1 MKLDSWHKKIQTK
14 IEKTIESFGGVQIKC
29 QSIDLSPFILSFL
42 KNYKVFFILDTW
54 DLENVRG
61 YFDIQKHHIG
71 YFPLKPTNRASGQYI
86 NYDEQIYK
94 ININKASSCWEQI
107 KIILSDKQVVKQPLF
122 PKAQSEHKSFK
133 TGQELSRE
141 FFIKTLKSFN
151 YKEKEE
157 ILGIGTFVVRGGIV
171 DVKPYNLDK
180 VVRFSF
186 LEESGVEIYYIE
198 DHKLEL
204 LGPEKVLIVSRETKQ
219 SFMSLKDKKNKNDL
233 FAVYEKGFICL
244 YNKTKKHF
252 PEVKVYKECFDAVFY
267 KKNRHIDYVFD
278 SSLSRFGLVLNKNL
292 YLAPAWYQFNVKKK
306 ERELFVH
313 EMNIEDYFIH
323 DKFGYCQFVGVDTYV
338 DGEEKICLKFGDG
351 LIKINTSSLSDLSFY
366 GDKTKNKTLSFLS
379 KKGVWKRIKKR
390 HFDAASEVA
399 FSLFSAHEKRKKT
412 KKIPFK
418 KDYGLDKMFS
428 SYFKYKET
436 EDQLKAIKDVEKD
449 LQKNFPTTRL
459 LCGDVGFGKTEVA
472 LRAVFMCCYNNKKA
486 AVVAPTK
493 ILSKQLYDEFVY
505 RFSFFGYKITNSS
518 NLFIAGGFDVLV
530 GTHKV
535 LNNTGALVLCSLLVI
550 DEEHRFGVKQKEK
563 IIEINPFSD
572 VLYMSATPLPRSLQL
587 AISKQRSITQ
597 INSPPFSKKQ
607 ILTRLYYFNKNLV
620 KEIILNETKRG
631 GQVFFVDKSVYNVK
645 IAFSFIQQSFP
656 SLRVAFLH
664 SKLKDENIIKTMSLF
679 RKQKIDVL
687 ISTTIIESGINVSSA
702 NTIIINNAD
711 YFGLSQ
717 LYQLRGRVGRGSV
730 QAHAFLLV
738 SKNSFSSSAPRL
750 SSLMKN
756 QSLGSGYN
764 IAFDDLNIRGSG
776 SVFGYKQS
784 GASAVGFEYY
794 SKLVA
799 LAIKNQTGK
808 EEEPCR
814 VLLSPGAIPVLA
826 APSSSERLSIYSFIS
841 SCSSVSTLDSYYEK
855 LNALISFK
863 SSSFTALISNRKLE
877 ILTLHTC
884 ISELFYNNN
893 SLNISINLF
902 SAYYSESFIK
912 ELSSFLKNNQIT
924 YVFIKEKNSLKF
936 QFKKSIED
944 CYILLLNFLKEKHV

>member
-1 MKLDSWHKKIQTK
+1 MKLDSWNRNKQTK
-14 IEKTIESFGGVQIKC
+14 IEKTIESFGGAQIKC

-42 KNYKVFFILDTW
+42 KKYKVFFILDAW

-61 YFDIQKHHIG
+61 YFDIQKNDIG
-71 YFPLKPTNRASGQYI
+71 YFPLKPSNRSSGQYI
-86 NYDEQIYK
+86 DYDEQTYK
-94 ININKASSCWEQI
+94 ININKASSCWEKI
-107 KIILSDKQVVKQPLF
+107 KIILCDKQAVEEPLF
-122 PKAQSEHKSFK
+122 PKVQIEHKSFK
-133 TGQELSRE
+133 TGQQLSRG
-141 FFIKTLKSFN
+141 FFIKTLKSLG
-151 YKEKEE
+151 YKDKEE
-157 ILGIGTFVVRGGIV
+157 ALEIGAYVVRGGVV
-171 DVKPYNLDK
+171 DVKPYNLDRI
-180 VVRFSF
+180 VRFSF
-186 LEESGVEIYYIE
+186 LEESGSEIYYI
-198 DHKLEL
+198 DNHKIEL
-204 LGPEKVLIVSRETKQ
+204 LGPEKDLIVSRETKQ
-219 SFMSLKDKKNKNDL
+219 SCMSLKDKKNKNDL
-233 FAVYEKGFICL
+233 FAVYEKGFIVV

-252 PEVKVYKECFDAVFY
+252 PEVKVYKDRFDAVFY
-267 KKNRHIDYVFD
+267 KKNTHIKYIFD
-278 SSLSRFGLVLNKNL
+278 SNLSSFGVVLNKNL
-292 YLAPAWYQFNVKKK
+292 YLAPTWYQFNIQKKGK
-306 ERELFVH
+306 ELFVH
-313 EMNIEDYFIH
+313 EMNIDDYFIH
-323 DKFGYCQFVGVDTYV
+323 DKFGYCQFVGVDTCV
-338 DGEEKICLKFGDG
+338 DGEEKICLKFSDG
-351 LIKINTSSLSDLSFY
+351 LMKINTSSLSDLSFF
-366 GDKTKNKTLSFLS
+366 GDKTTNKALSFLS
-379 KKGVWKRIKKR
+379 KKGAWKRIKKR
-390 HFDAASEVA
+390 HFNAASEVA
-399 FSLFSAHEKRKKT
+399 FSLFSSHEKRKKT
-412 KKIPFK
+412 KKTPFK
-418 KDYGLDKMFS
+418 KDCDLDKMFS

-436 EDQLKAIKDVEKD
+436 EDQLKAIKDVVGD

-459 LCGDVGFGKTEVA
+459 LCGDVGFGKTEIA

-493 ILSKQLYDEFVY
+493 ILSKQLYDEFIH
-505 RFSFFGYKITNSS
+505 RFSFFGYKITSS
-518 NLFIAGGFDVLV
+518 ADLFVADKFDVLI

-535 LNNTGALVLCSLLVI
+535 LNNSSALSLCSLLVV

-645 IAFSFIQQSFP
+645 VAFSFIQQLFP
-656 SLRVAFLH
+656 SLRIAFLH
-664 SKLKDENIIKTMSLF
+664 SKLKDNNIIKTMSLF

-738 SKNSFSSSAPRL
+738 SKNNFSSAAPRL

-808 EEEPCR
+808 AEEPCR
-814 VLLSPGAIPVLA
+814 ILLSPGAVPVLA
-826 APSSSERLSIYSFIS
+826 APSSSERLSIYSFVS
-841 SCSSVSTLDSYYEK
+841 SCSSVSTLDSYYKK
-855 LNALISFK
+855 LNTLISFK
-863 SSSFTALISNRKLE
+863 SSSFTALVSNRKLE

-884 ISELFYNNN
+884 ISELFYNNS
-893 SLNISINLF
+893 SLNIYINLF
-902 SAYYSESFIK
+902 SAYYSESFVK
-912 ELSSFLKNNQIT
+912 SLSSFLKNNKIV
-924 YVFIKEKNSLKF
+924 YIFVKEKKSLKF

-944 CYILLLNFLKEKHV
+944 CYILLLKFLKEKHV